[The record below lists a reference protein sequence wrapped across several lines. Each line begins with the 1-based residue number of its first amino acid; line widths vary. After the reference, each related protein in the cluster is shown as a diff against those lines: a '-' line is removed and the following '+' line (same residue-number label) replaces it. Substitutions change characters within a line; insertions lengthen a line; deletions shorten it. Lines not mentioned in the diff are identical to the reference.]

1 MPQPAKPDCQS
12 ISQHCPQTM
21 SLREITNLSLTTVTD
36 QYICHT
42 HSQPPVTLTES
53 GSPQK
58 QLVCSL
64 GTFVDCVQ

>member
-53 GSPQK
+53 GSA
-58 QLVCSL
+58 
-64 GTFVDCVQ
+64 CVQSGHFCRLRAVSK